1 MTKTVLFLFLSFALS
16 NTWQNINSSVP
27 KPMNFDVVSSD
38 INTTKIKFTMDGFH
52 LIPSSDS
59 KMISY
64 KVKSENGASILNQG
78 YPDLHNISKSIIIP
92 DQSKTSVNIISY
104 KYHDYENMFIVPSKG
119 SFKMCY

>member
-1 MTKTVLFLFLSFALS
+1 MRKITLFLFLAFLLP
-16 NTWQNINSSVP
+16 NTWQNINSPVP
-27 KPMNFDVVSSD
+27 TPMNFDVISSD

-59 KMISY
+59 NSISY

-92 DQSKTSVNIISY
+92 DDSKMSANIVSY
-104 KYHDYENMFIVPSKG
+104 KYEVTGKG
-119 SFKMCY
+119 HIRK

>member
-52 LIPSSDS
+52 LIPSNDPQ
-59 KMISY
+59 KISY
-64 KVKSENGASILNQG
+64 VVKSENGASLLEFG
-78 YPDLHNISKSIIIP
+78 YPDLHNYTKSIIIP
-92 DQSKTSVNIISY
+92 DNVKTSVN
-104 KYHDYENMFIVPSKG
+104 VL
-119 SFKMCY
+119 SFKYQDFEHL